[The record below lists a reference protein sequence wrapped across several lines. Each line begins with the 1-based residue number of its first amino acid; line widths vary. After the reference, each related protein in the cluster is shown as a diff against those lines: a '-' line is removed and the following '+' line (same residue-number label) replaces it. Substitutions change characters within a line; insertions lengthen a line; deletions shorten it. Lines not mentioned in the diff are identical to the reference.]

1 MNIEADITMG
11 STKSKVKGITGLMNL
26 GNTCYMNSI
35 LQCLINTPNLYNKLS
50 SNTIKDD
57 LYKNILKKI
66 EIINKKNILEF
77 IENLKKII
85 LLDELEL
92 YDIDN
97 NLSEQ
102 DILNKLSN
110 INNNTIR
117 ENIIIYIKN
126 RIDINDITTI
136 LDNIVNTISYK
147 FLELLNEAWTSSK
160 SYINPNNFRKIFI
173 KEICKYQQNFSI
185 NAEQDSP
192 EALDCI
198 LDCMNIELQKEI
210 EISYKFIRSSYE
222 NIFDIMNNLNEIEC
236 YKLEL
241 VHKNIY
247 ELYIVKKTLDEY
259 YKKNYSIIVDVFQS
273 LELSTLEC
281 NDCNFKS
288 YRAAPKYKFEI
299 EIPSPQK
306 INHDIINEKLS
317 KLTNTSDKD
326 KYLIKKH
333 IMKYQKKNQEYS
345 LYDCLEEY
353 FKTEK
358 LEDENKWYC
367 LNCKNKVN
375 AYKKLNIWIPPD
387 TLIIQIKRFEYKIDG
402 NIEKL
407 TNLINFPIYD
417 LHINK
422 FMSDYSSNIDTYK
435 YDLYAISNQ
444 IGDYNGGHYYS
455 YVKSLEDNNWY
466 NIDDTNI
473 SKLEENELITKNA
486 YILFYRLKK

>member
-1 MNIEADITMG
+1 MDIETPITMG
-11 STKSKVKGITGLMNL
+11 SSKSKVKGMIGLINL

-50 SNTIKDD
+50 SNSIKDD
-57 LYKNILKKI
+57 LHKNILKKI
-66 EIINKKNILEF
+66 ETINKKNILIF

-85 LLDELEL
+85 VLDNLEL
-92 YDIDN
+92 YNIDT

-126 RIDINDITTI
+126 RIDINNISII
-136 LDNIVNTISYK
+136 LENIVNTISYK
-147 FLELLNEAWTSSK
+147 FLELLNDAWSSDK

-173 KEICKYQQNFSI
+173 KEICKYQQNFSM
-185 NAEQDSP
+185 NEEQDSP

-198 LDCMNIELQKEI
+198 LDCISDELRKEVNIN
-210 EISYKFIRSSYE
+210 YNFIDSSYN
-222 NIFDIMNNLNEIEC
+222 NIFTKMDNLSEINC

-259 YKKNYSIIVDVFQS
+259 YKKNYSIIVDLFQS

-281 NDCNFKS
+281 SKCNFKS
-288 YRAAPKYKFEI
+288 YSAAPKYKFEI
-299 EIPSPQK
+299 EIPQK
-306 INHDIINEKLS
+306 INYDIVNQKLS
-317 KLTNTSDKD
+317 KLTNTSEKD
-326 KYLIKKH
+326 KYIIKKH
-333 IMKYQKKNQEYS
+333 IMNYQKKNQEYN

-353 FKTEK
+353 FKTEL

-367 LNCKNKVN
+367 LNCQHKVK

-387 TLIIQIKRFEYKIDG
+387 ILIIQIKRFEYKMDG
-402 NIEKL
+402 SINKL

-422 FMSDYSSNIDTYK
+422 FMSEYSSKIDTYK

-473 SKLEENELITKNA
+473 YKLEENELITKNA